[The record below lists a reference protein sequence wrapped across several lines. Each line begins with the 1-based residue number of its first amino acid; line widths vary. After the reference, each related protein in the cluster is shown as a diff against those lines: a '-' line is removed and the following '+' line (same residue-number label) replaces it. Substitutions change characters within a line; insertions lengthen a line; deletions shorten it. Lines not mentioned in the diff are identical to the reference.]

1 MINRNIC
8 KRCVKAP
15 YRSSTDM
22 YATAGGKAPYESRRP
37 YEVRR
42 GTAIGLADMTQELLC
57 GGCARLE
64 PKSNKCQ
71 DSGADDII
79 SDDIIS

>member
-22 YATAGGKAPYESRRP
+22 YATAGGKAPYES
-37 YEVRR
+37 RR